1 MRRRIPVVAVA
12 AAVLAL
18 LAGCAATPGPSALL
32 PTPSSGPTFIAGVGD
47 EVVLLN
53 CEMFVPIAA
62 AAEMLGVPVAD
73 VIDQQYPPAATTP
86 YPGAVAAA
94 MATQSVR
101 AAGGQQCRYVL
112 AGAEDGGPRVL
123 VTVLPNAAA
132 EFGRIE
138 PDVNDGLRNLLPA
151 ELGDQA
157 FSGCRDGEWQG
168 CRAEVLI
175 GTTWLSISVGTPEPD
190 PAAFQA
196 YASDIVDSLG
206 ALKFDQPLA
215 PARTECDT
223 LLSPHD
229 VSVSG
234 ALVDA
239 SLSDGLVLD
248 DRSNQNGAA
257 RVRGGLVDCSWS
269 GTGGAASVTPI
280 GYSGVALSILPGAE
294 GLWAHSSPT
303 ALPSTIT
310 LVPVDLAGESG
321 ARWPHSGI
329 ESLGG
334 CAGDQCQ
341 VTLMADGI
349 WLTVTTTGPAGLAG
363 TSALAAAAYAR
374 YVAAV

>member
-12 AAVLAL
+12 AALVAL
-18 LAGCAATPGPSALL
+18 LAGCSAPLGPSALL
-32 PTPSSGPTFIAGVGD
+32 PTPSPVPTFIAGVGD
-47 EVVLLN
+47 EIVLIN
-53 CEMFVPIAA
+53 CEMFVPIEA
-62 AAEMLGVPVAD
+62 AAEVLGVPAAD
-73 VIDQQYPPAATTP
+73 VIDQQYLPATTSP
-86 YPGAVAAA
+86 YPGVVAEA
-94 MATQSVR
+94 MATQAVR

-112 AGAEDGGPRVL
+112 AGAEDGGPQVL
-123 VTVLPNAAA
+123 VTVLPNAAD

-138 PDVNDGLRNLLPA
+138 PDVNDGLRNLVPV

-168 CRAEVLI
+168 CRAEVMI
-175 GTTWLSISVGTPEPD
+175 GTTWLSVSVSTPEPD

-196 YASDIVDSLG
+196 YASGVVDSLG

-215 PARTECDT
+215 PARAQCDT

-229 VSVSG
+229 VRVSG

-239 SLSDGLVLD
+239 SLSDWLVLD
-248 DRSNQNGAA
+248 DRSTQNGAA
-257 RVRGGLVDCSWS
+257 RVRGGLVDCIWS
-269 GTGGAASVTPI
+269 GTDDAANATPI
-280 GYSGVALSILPGAE
+280 GHSGVALTILPGAA
-294 GLWAHSSPT
+294 GLWAYSSPT
-303 ALPSTIT
+303 ALPSTIA

-321 ARWPHSGI
+321 ARWPDSGI

-334 CAGDQCQ
+334 CAGNQCQ
-341 VTLMADGI
+341 VTLVADGV

-374 YVAAV
+374 YAAAV